1 MIKNLRVDHRL
12 LHGQVAFSWTSAL
25 GADCILIAC
34 DDVIKMA
41 KPQGI
46 KLVIKTVDDGI
57 KAINSGV
64 TDKYKLFVVVESIK
78 DAYRFVKETSINS
91 ITLGGT
97 KAKENTRNISK
108 AVNITTEEE
117 DLLKELISEGTEVEI
132 RMVPNDTKVLA
143 QKVL

>member
-1 MIKNLRVDHRL
+1 M
-12 LHGQVAFSWTSAL
+12 S
-25 GADCILIAC
+25 
-34 DDVIKMA
+34 IKMA

-64 TDKYKLFVVVESIK
+64 TDKYKLFVVVESIR

-91 ITLGGT
+91 MTLGGT
-97 KAKENTRNISK
+97 KSKENTKNISK
-108 AVNITTEEE
+108 AVNITAEEE
-117 DLLKELISEGTEVEI
+117 SLLKELIKDGTEVEI

-143 QKVL
+143 EKVL

>member
-1 MIKNLRVDHRL
+1 M
-12 LHGQVAFSWTSAL
+12 
-25 GADCILIAC
+25 
-34 DDVIKMA
+34 
-41 KPQGI
+41 
-46 KLVIKTVDDGI
+46 VIKTVDDGI